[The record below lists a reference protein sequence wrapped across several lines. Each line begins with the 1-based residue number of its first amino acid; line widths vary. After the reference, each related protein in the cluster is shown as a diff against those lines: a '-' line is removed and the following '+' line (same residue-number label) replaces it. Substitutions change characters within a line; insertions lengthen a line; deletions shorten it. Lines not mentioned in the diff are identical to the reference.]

1 MGQDRPLFAMTNGGA
16 NRSLSIMHKTVAAF
30 SLCCLLPG
38 LPGCEKQAVTGP
50 SSGSQ
55 AMGSPSGS
63 PRSTATEKAHPESSQ
78 SQFDACALMTKE
90 EVEAIQQSAMK
101 ETKSSTRPDGA
112 FRLSQ
117 CFYTAG
123 DFNRSVTLAGTQSD
137 PQGKVKR
144 SPRDFWK
151 ETFGRY
157 SGDEKEGE
165 QDRSEK
171 ARKPRHEEEEKESIP
186 PTKITDIGDEA
197 FWTGGT
203 GGTLYVLRKD
213 VFIRISVGG
222 ADTEETKLA
231 KSRALAQL
239 ALSRL

>member
-1 MGQDRPLFAMTNGGA
+1 MTNGDG
-16 NRSLSIMHKTVAAF
+16 NRSQTTMHKTVAAF
-30 SLCCLLPG
+30 SLCCLLPV
-38 LPGCEKQAVTGP
+38 LPGCEKPAVPRPP
-50 SSGSQ
+50 SDSQ
-55 AMGSPSGS
+55 ILVSPSGNRTG
-63 PRSTATEKAHPESSQ
+63 PDTPNPESN
-78 SQFDACALMTKE
+78 QFDSCALMTKE
-90 EVEAIQQSAMK
+90 EVEAIQQSAMQ
-101 ETKSSTRPDGA
+101 ETKSSARPDGA

-117 CFYTAG
+117 CFYTAA
-123 DFNRSVTLAGTQSD
+123 DFTRSVTLAVTQND
-137 PQGKVKR
+137 PQGKIKR

-165 QDRSEK
+165 QDRDEK
-171 ARKPRHEEEEKESIP
+171 ARKPRREEEEKESIP

-197 FWTGGT
+197 FWTGGP

-213 VFIRISVGG
+213 VFIRVSVGG
-222 ADTEETKLA
+222 PDNEEIKLT